1 MAKIGRKLSELELLE
16 GGGGSGMMGGGGGGN
31 RASMSGI
38 VEKNAKKN
46 KTDFVDEMI
55 AADKKLAMKRHLNVV
70 LIL

>member
-38 VEKNAKKN
+38 VEKNAKK
-46 KTDFVDEMI
+46 K
-55 AADKKLAMKRHLNVV
+55 
-70 LIL
+70 